1 MIRTVARTN
10 VYNREQGKSGAEEM
24 KREGGERREAK
35 CRVCVCCAA
44 VRSVCVTKSCTGTQL
59 YTHSDTWN
67 HVFCRRTVRTDHCKI
82 NTRKF
87 ML

>member
-1 MIRTVARTN
+1 VIRKVARTN

-35 CRVCVCCAA
+35 CRVCV
-44 VRSVCVTKSCTGTQL
+44 RGVCYKNRVQVSC
-59 YTHSDTWN
+59 THSDTWN